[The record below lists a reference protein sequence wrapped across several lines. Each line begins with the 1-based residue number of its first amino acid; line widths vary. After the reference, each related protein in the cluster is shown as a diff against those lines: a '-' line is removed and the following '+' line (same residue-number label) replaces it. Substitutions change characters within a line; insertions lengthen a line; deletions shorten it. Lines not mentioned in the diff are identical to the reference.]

1 MAAASYRLRAV
12 WPRGTRSTQIS
23 PESYRYQRPAPGAP
37 QRGESIMALKTR
49 RHDPGRKHTGEWP
62 HGEPQTVRDAYDQEE
77 AKKATQRAAE
87 AKTAGGDPKC

>member
-1 MAAASYRLRAV
+1 
-12 WPRGTRSTQIS
+12 
-23 PESYRYQRPAPGAP
+23 
-37 QRGESIMALKTR
+37 MALKTR